1 MKYIYIYLSALL
13 ILSSCRQKDKKI
25 VDPAFADSLIQ
36 NYSPSQAEKTSESN
50 LLFWQKRFDS
60 IPENFVNGPKYASA
74 LLTRF
79 KLYGNIHDLLMAD
92 SLMQQSNIANQ
103 GKEDELLLTLA
114 NFSLMK
120 HQFPEAFQYVEKA
133 KQINPNKYGTLM
145 MEFDAVF
152 EAGQYDRASAILR
165 KLPRDGSFAYN
176 FRRSKYEHYASS
188 LDSAIFYMIK
198 AGEKAGNNRQLK
210 QIAFSNAADL
220 CVHNGNMEKAYRLYK
235 ESIETDAADFH
246 SITGLGWIA
255 LVHDK
260 NDSLAE
266 KIFSF
271 VHQHTSSPDV
281 LLKMEQVADARGDSI
296 SQKKWANE
304 FVEQVTQPYYGN
316 MYNKYLIGLYTGILN
331 EPAKAVSLAEQEIK
345 NRPTPQTYAW
355 LAWTY
360 LMNKDIDKA
369 YSIFKPLVSGK
380 PLEGLEL
387 YYMGKLMISMN
398 KGYNAQQYFK
408 AAFKN
413 RYDLSPAQVKDLEK
427 NLE

>member
-1 MKYIYIYLSALL
+1 
-13 ILSSCRQKDKKI
+13 
-25 VDPAFADSLIQ
+25 
-36 NYSPSQAEKTSESN
+36 
-50 LLFWQKRFDS
+50 
-60 IPENFVNGPKYASA
+60 
-74 LLTRF
+74 
-79 KLYGNIHDLLMAD
+79 
-92 SLMQQSNIANQ
+92 
-103 GKEDELLLTLA
+103 
-114 NFSLMK
+114 
-120 HQFPEAFQYVEKA
+120 
-133 KQINPNKYGTLM
+133 
-145 MEFDAVF
+145 
-152 EAGQYDRASAILR
+152 
-165 KLPRDGSFAYN
+165 
-176 FRRSKYEHYASS
+176 
-188 LDSAIFYMIK
+188 MIK

-246 SITGLGWIA
+246 SIIGLGWIA